1 MPDCD
6 TYDDTF
12 QDLFPPGEKS
22 CQKDCIYP
30 RPDDP
35 EDTAIYST
43 SKYSDVRKKHEASF
57 DKQFKDI
64 KKEQSGDQK
73 QNERHAQL
81 ACLMHHMLTNIKS
94 TTTRYIADD
103 TKKNATISKLETQKN
118 KLKEYE
124 TILKNSENSGL
135 VTDYRN
141 ESTEK
146 RNKKLNTYFTLYV
159 TFIVIFLIVEG
170 IVFLFK

>member
-1 MPDCD
+1 MPCAN
-6 TYDDTF
+6 YDDKF
-12 QDLFPPGEKS
+12 QDLFLQDNA
-22 CQKDCIYP
+22 CQKDCSYP
-30 RPDDP
+30 KPDDP
-35 EDTAIYST
+35 EDTAIYSST
-43 SKYSDVRKKHEASF
+43 SKYSDVRKKHEAAF
-57 DKQFKDI
+57 DTKFKAI
-64 KKEQSGDQK
+64 KAA
-73 QNERHAQL
+73 NEPDMHAQL
-81 ACLMHHMLTNIKS
+81 ACLMHHMLTNIQS
-94 TTTRYIADD
+94 TTNKYIDD
-103 TKKNATISKLETQKN
+103 EKTAEDKKKLLETQKN

-170 IVFLFK
+170 IVFFV

>member
-1 MPDCD
+1 MSGCT
-6 TYDDTF
+6 TYDDNF
-12 QDLFPPGEKS
+12 KDLFPPGEKP

-30 RPDDP
+30 RSDDP

-43 SKYSDVRKKHEASF
+43 SKYSDVRKKHEAAF
-57 DKQFKDI
+57 DAKFKDI

-94 TTTRYIADD
+94 TTIRYIDD
-103 TKKNATISKLETQKN
+103 EKTAEDKKKLLETQKN

-135 VTDYRN
+135 VTD
-141 ESTEK
+141 
-146 RNKKLNTYFTLYV
+146 
-159 TFIVIFLIVEG
+159 
-170 IVFLFK
+170 